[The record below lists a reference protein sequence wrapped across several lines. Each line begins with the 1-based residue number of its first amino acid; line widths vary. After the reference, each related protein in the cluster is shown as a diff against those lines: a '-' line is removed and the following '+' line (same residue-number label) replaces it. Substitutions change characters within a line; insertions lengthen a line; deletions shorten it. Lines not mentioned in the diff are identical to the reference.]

1 MGLEFKYKPAGDTS
15 ILINLE
21 NGINE
26 ETNKRIINFSNQI
39 EKSPG
44 SGFGEVIIGYQSVL
58 VQYNPL
64 RLTYAQAV
72 DKLKSWE
79 EWTSITNHEKRRTVE
94 IPVLYGGEHG
104 PDLERVTH
112 HNQLSIDE
120 VVSIHSASRYLV
132 YFLGFTPG
140 YPFMGGMS
148 KKIATPRLE
157 SPRISIPPG
166 SVGIAKDQTGIY
178 PVASPGGW
186 NLIGN
191 TPLRLYN
198 PEESN
203 PFLLNAGDNIT
214 FKAIQIEEFNNIKE
228 QVEKGTYELVN
239 NQQQTT
245 MN

>member
-1 MGLEFKYKPAGDTS
+1 MILCDYLTHKR
-15 ILINLE
+15 LINLE
-21 NGINE
+21 
-26 ETNKRIINFSNQI
+26 
-39 EKSPG
+39 
-44 SGFGEVIIGYQSVL
+44 
-58 VQYNPL
+58 
-64 RLTYAQAV
+64 
-72 DKLKSWE
+72 SWE

-104 PDLERVTH
+104 PDLERVAH
-112 HNQLSIDE
+112 HNQLSIEE
-120 VVSIHSASRYLV
+120 VVSIHSTSRYLV

-198 PEESN
+198 PEEPN

-214 FKAIQIEEFNNIKE
+214 FKAIQIEEFNYIKE
-228 QVEKGTYELVN
+228 QVEKGTYKLVN

-245 MN
+245 VK